1 MERNFKEAIKNRRT
15 FYSLTNKSS
24 ISDKEIEG
32 IIDHAVLHVPSAFNS
47 QSARIVLLLGENH
60 RKLWDITKDTLKKI
74 VPAEA
79 FKKTEEKIDGAFASG
94 HGTIL
99 YFEDQDVIK
108 GLQGS
113 FPSYADN
120 FPRWSEQSSG
130 MLQFAIWTMLEDA
143 GMGASLQHYNP
154 LIDDEVGITWSIP
167 KSWKLISQMPFGI
180 PNGSAGEK
188 EFSDL
193 DKRVLVFK

>member
-1 MERNFKEAIKNRRT
+1 MERNFKEAIKNRRS

-24 ISDKEIEG
+24 ISDDKIKEI
-32 IIDHAVLHVPSAFNS
+32 IDYAVLNVPSAFNS
-47 QSARIVLLLGENH
+47 QSARVVILLAENH
-60 RKLWDITKDTLKKI
+60 QKVWNITKDILRKI

-79 FKKTEEKIDGAFASG
+79 FKNTEDKINGAFASG
-94 HGTIL
+94 YGTIL
-99 YFEDQDVIK
+99 FFEDENVID
-108 GLQGS
+108 GLQKS

-120 FPRWSEQSSG
+120 FPKWSEQSSG

-154 LIDDEVGITWSIP
+154 LIDDEVSKTWNIP
-167 KSWKLISQMPFGI
+167 SSWKLISQMPFGI
-180 PNGSAGEK
+180 ANGSAGEK

-193 DKRVLVFK
+193 DKRVLIFK